1 MPEAIRLESPLV
13 RCGLPRLAANPPA
26 HAKVVASERAFLGH
40 LNLRGDAR
48 DARFGDAVEKVL
60 GVAPPVAAN
69 TVNESAQ
76 GAVYWLGPDEWL
88 AVVSGDRTEAVEAQL
103 RAALAGV
110 RSAVTDVSSGQT
122 VVVLRGS
129 AARDV
134 LGKGCPLDLHPKVF
148 AVGQC
153 AQSHLAKAGILV
165 RPIPPAGAC
174 EDGAY
179 EIVFRRSFADYVWAW
194 LGDAAA
200 EYGFTVVT

>member
-1 MPEAIRLESPLV
+1 MPEAIRLESPIV
-13 RCGLPRLAANPPA
+13 RCGLARLAANPPG
-26 HAKVVASERAFLGH
+26 HAKVIASERALLGH

-48 DARFGDAVEKVL
+48 DPRFPAAVASVL

-69 TVNESAQ
+69 MVNESAQ
-76 GAVYWLGPDEWL
+76 ATVYWLGPDEWL
-88 AVVSGDRTEAVEAQL
+88 VVVPGDRTGAVEAQL

-110 RSAVTDVSSGQT
+110 RSALTDVSSGQT
-122 VVVLRGS
+122 VVVLRGP

-134 LGKGCPLDLHPKVF
+134 LAKGCPLDLHPKVF

-165 RPIPPAGAC
+165 RPIPPAGAN

-194 LGDAAA
+194 LEDAAA
-200 EYGFTVVT
+200 EYGFTVMT